1 MINLKK
7 SPQQAGF
14 IFLYFLFTSN
24 LQAQTV
30 SSEIQRAKI
39 DSLKGR
45 IHHII
50 VIYQE
55 NWSFDGLYGKFPGCN
70 NLDSAGSIVQLDK
83 EGRKIDFLPNPI
95 RKVGTIILSDSKF
108 ARPLPAEPYDLSNYV
123 PSLGKTGDLVHR
135 FYTEQLQID
144 GGKMDKF
151 VTWSDNG
158 GLTLSYYDASQMPE
172 GKLAKQFTLC
182 DNFFHSAFGGSFLN
196 HIWFISAATPVW
208 KKAPKFMISQP
219 DPKLP
224 GFIDS
229 QLSSDGYVI
238 NTVLSVNDPHPANIP
253 DSLLLP
259 NQDMPT
265 IGDRLNDKFI
275 TWAWYSGGWK
285 EAMEGDP
292 DPTFQFH
299 HQPFTYFRNF
309 ANGTGEKV
317 KHLKDERQFLKELN
331 RGRLPSVS
339 FIKPLG
345 KNNEHPGYSAIKTG
359 QKHVARLVKKIMK
372 SSAWK
377 DCVIIITYD
386 ENGGRWDHVAPP
398 VIDRWGPG
406 TRVPTII
413 ISPFA
418 RKGFVDHTQYET
430 VSILKLIETRFNLKP
445 LGSRDANSNDLLN
458 AFEF

>member
-1 MINLKK
+1 
-7 SPQQAGF
+7 
-14 IFLYFLFTSN
+14 
-24 LQAQTV
+24 LQAQIP
-30 SSEIQRAKI
+30 SSEIEKAKI
-39 DSLKGR
+39 DSLKDR

-55 NWSFDGLYGKFPGCN
+55 NWSFDGLYGKFPGSN
-70 NLDSAGSIVQLDK
+70 NLDSSGNAIQVDK
-83 EGRKIDFLPNPI
+83 NGVPLEVLPNPI
-95 RKVGTIILSDSKF
+95 RRVGSISLSDNKF
-108 ARPLPAEPYDLSNYV
+108 LKPLPAKPYDLSNYV
-123 PSLGKTGDLVHR
+123 RNVSKTGDLVHR

-196 HIWFISAATPVW
+196 HIWFIAAATPGW
-208 KKAPKFMISQP
+208 KDAPKFMISQP
-219 DPKLP
+219 DPNLP
-224 GFIDS
+224 GFHDGQVS
-229 QLSSDGYVI
+229 EDGYVI
-238 NTVLSVNDPHPANIP
+238 NTVLSVNDPHPAEYP
-253 DSLLLP
+253 DSMCLP

-265 IGDRLNDKFI
+265 IGDRLNEKFI

-285 EAMEGDP
+285 EAMEGMA

-299 HQPFTYFRNF
+299 HQPFTYFKNF
-309 ANGTGEKV
+309 ANGSTERI
-317 KHLKDERQFLKELN
+317 KHLKDEKHFFRELDRN
-331 RGRLPSVS
+331 NLPSVS
-339 FIKPLG
+339 FVKPIG

-359 QKHVARLVKKIMK
+359 QKHVARIVKKIMK
-372 SSAWK
+372 SSVWK

-406 TRVPTII
+406 TRVPAII

-418 RKGFVDHTQYET
+418 KKGFVDHTLYET

-445 LGSRDANSNDLLN
+445 LSSRDANANDLLN
-458 AFEF
+458 ALEF